1 MIPDIDVLHESFTT
15 GALDDLTG
23 AEGAPRIFL
32 TTDDLAKA
40 RTFLEAQEASG
51 IEATFNCFEDG
62 YLMANLWVNNV
73 SFTFVEKSIIE
84 PHLNDRATMYFF
96 GQSPIQLQATGVLI
110 NPYDNSHKAALHLAY
125 KNILRLYQAAR
136 IGIMPALSFVG
147 YTIPGAMLTL
157 QMGENATQDGQ
168 VQVSLT
174 WLVSSVIVQSMDNE
188 SPMAVTNTEISFTG
202 NSS

>member
-1 MIPDIDVLHESFTT
+1 MIPDTDTLHRSFTT

-23 AEGAPRIFL
+23 ADGVPRIFL

-40 RTFLEAQEASG
+40 RTFLEAQGESG

-62 YLMANLWVNNV
+62 YLMANLWINNV
-73 SFTFVEKSIIE
+73 TFTFAEKSIIE
-84 PHLNDRATMYFF
+84 PHLKDRATMFFF

-136 IGIMPALSFVG
+136 MGTQPALSFVG

-157 QMGENATQDGQ
+157 QMGESAEQDGQ
-168 VQVSLT
+168 VQVSFS
-174 WLVSSVIVQSMDNE
+174 WLVSSVIAQSMDNE
-188 SPMAVTNTEISFTG
+188 STIGTTNTEISFTG
-202 NSS
+202 NSN